1 MSDVIKKNFSDH
13 LDVISKVLDSNAH
26 SIYLVGEIL
35 ANCLEKKGTI
45 FWCGNGGSASD
56 SQHIA
61 AELVGRFRKDR
72 RALKSIALTTDTSIL
87 TSVGNDYGFDKIFSR
102 QLEALGS
109 PGDILVGISTS
120 GNSKNILN
128 AFKSAENLGIRSV
141 ALTGK
146 DGGMAK
152 KTSDHS
158 ITVNSC
164 STARIQEAHI
174 LIGHILCELIEE
186 RLKLT
191 E

>member
-1 MSDVIKKNFSDH
+1 MSDIIKKNFSNH
-13 LDVISKVLDSNAH
+13 LDVINKVLASDASTIN
-26 SIYLVGEIL
+26 LLGELL

-72 RALKSIALTTDTSIL
+72 PALKSIALTTDTSIL
-87 TSVGNDYGFDKIFSR
+87 TSVGNDYGFDQIFSR
-102 QLEALGS
+102 QLQALGS
-109 PGDILVGISTS
+109 SGDILVGISTS

-128 AFKSAENLGIRSV
+128 AFKAASDLGITSI

-146 DGGMAK
+146 DGGTAK
-152 KTSDHS
+152 EISDHS
-158 ITVNSC
+158 IIVDSD

-186 RLKLT
+186 RLQLV
-191 E
+191 

>member
-87 TSVGNDYGFDKIFSR
+87 TSVGNDYGFDEIFSR
-102 QLEALGS
+102 QLQALGS
-109 PGDILVGISTS
+109 SGDILVGISTS

-128 AFKSAENLGIRSV
+128 AFKAASDLGITSI

-146 DGGMAK
+146 DGGAAK
-152 KTSDHS
+152 KCSNQS
-158 ITVNSC
+158 IIVDSE

-186 RLKLT
+186 RLHLV
-191 E
+191 

>member
-1 MSDVIKKNFSDH
+1 MSDVIKKIFSDH
-13 LDVISKVLDSNAH
+13 LNVINKVLTSDVP
-26 SIYLVGEIL
+26 SIQLVGELL

-72 RALKSIALTTDTSIL
+72 LALKSIALTTDTSIL
-87 TSVGNDYGFDKIFSR
+87 TSVGNDYGFDQIFSR
-102 QLEALGS
+102 QLQALGS
-109 PGDILVGISTS
+109 SGDILVGISTS

-128 AFKSAENLGIRSV
+128 AFKAASDLGITSI

-146 DGGMAK
+146 DGGTAK
-152 KTSDHS
+152 EVSDHS
-158 ITVNSC
+158 ITVDSD

-186 RLKLT
+186 KLQLV
-191 E
+191 